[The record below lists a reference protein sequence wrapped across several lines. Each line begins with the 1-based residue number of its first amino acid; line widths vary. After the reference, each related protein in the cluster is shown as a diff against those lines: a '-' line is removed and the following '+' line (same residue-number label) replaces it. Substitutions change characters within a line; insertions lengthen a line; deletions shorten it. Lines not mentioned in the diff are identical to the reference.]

1 MIARKKPVEVEAY
14 KLNQDNAKL
23 LSDWCKGLLVERG
36 DNFEKYIQIVTLD
49 GIMTARS
56 GDYIIKGV
64 NGEFY
69 PCSAEVFGK
78 TYEVVKG

>member
-1 MIARKKPVEVEAY
+1 M
-14 KLNQDNAKL
+14 
-23 LSDWCKGLLVERG
+23 ERG